1 MVKHLLEDLD
11 ILGFGKTKFVMDRG
25 FYSEDNING
34 LYKEHV
40 SNLTVIVDPAVYQKG
55 GSRPLVTVKGKRGPR
70 GPLLHILYDL
80 PIRVLHVVI
89 RFCIML
95 LCNGPLTRPPGQP
108 MDWFGAIY
116 FIGGE

>member
-34 LYKEHV
+34 LYLDDVHDTE
-40 SNLTVIVDPAVYQKG
+40 L
-55 GSRPLVTVKGKRGPR
+55 KRS
-70 GPLLHILYDL
+70 YDL

-95 LCNGPLTRPPGQP
+95 LCNGPLTPPPGPP
-108 MDWFGAIY
+108 MDRFGAIY